1 MVTVVVKAV
10 VVVVKVVKVVKSD
23 QSGQKWS
30 KSKWLNVVTAV
41 VQSGQ
46 SGRSDMIQEGLTC
59 DEVTAVVPSLI
70 RPLSKVIVHTRQLE
84 PRCEAG
90 ATLLSTKTT

>member
-1 MVTVVVKAV
+1 MI
-10 VVVVKVVKVVKSD
+10 KVVKSG
-23 QSGQKWS
+23 QSGRKWS